1 MADFRLAAS
10 AEAQLVD
17 ILDYSAAT
25 FGDDA
30 RERYAKLLVR
40 AMQDIADAPDRPAV
54 NWKETPVGRVGVYH
68 VRHSRHRVPTPPRP
82 VLEPRHFLVFQVGK
96 DDIIDVLGFIHERML
111 FNRALNRIARPGGND
126 PET

>member
-25 FGDDA
+25 FGDGA
-30 RERYAKLLVR
+30 RERYAILLVQ
-40 AMQDIADAPDRPAV
+40 AMQDVAETPDKPTV
-54 NWKETPVGRVGVYH
+54 NWKQTPVGRVGIYH
-68 VRHSRHRVPTPPRP
+68 VRHSRQRVPIPPGQ

-96 DDIIDVLGFIHERML
+96 DNIVDILGFIHDRML
-111 FNRALNRIARPGGND
+111 FNRALNRIARSGGND

>member
-1 MADFRLAAS
+1 MAEFRLAAS

-40 AMQDIADAPDRPAV
+40 AMQDVAEDPDKPTV
-54 NWKETPVGRVGVYH
+54 SWKQTLVGRVGVYH
-68 VRHSRHRVPTPPRP
+68 VRNSRHRVPTPPGP

-96 DDIIDVLGFIHERML
+96 DDIVDILGFIHERML
-111 FNRALNRIARPGGND
+111 FNRALNRIARPGDNT